1 MCGPKF
7 CSMKITQEVRDYAD
21 RLGMAQDDA
30 LAVGMAEKSAQFKA
44 GGGELYVPIV
54 THRGGDA
61 SGPAEPDPRRPLDGV
76 EPLSPSGR

>member
-1 MCGPKF
+1 
-7 CSMKITQEVRDYAD
+7 MKITQEVRYYAD

-54 THRGGDA
+54 
-61 SGPAEPDPRRPLDGV
+61 PAG
-76 EPLSPSGR
+76 